1 MLFRCRSDKPDL
13 DGTVKNIVRQ
23 TAAPCLYRSK
33 DDWLIWDNELVIET
47 PEQAEFLKL
56 LKLKQRILGK

>member
-1 MLFRCRSDKPDL
+1 MKFRCRSDKPDL
-13 DGTVKNIVRQ
+13 DGTVKNIVRIGVI
-23 TAAPCLYRSK
+23 ARLYLSQ
-33 DDWLIWDNELVIET
+33 DNWLIWDQELVIET